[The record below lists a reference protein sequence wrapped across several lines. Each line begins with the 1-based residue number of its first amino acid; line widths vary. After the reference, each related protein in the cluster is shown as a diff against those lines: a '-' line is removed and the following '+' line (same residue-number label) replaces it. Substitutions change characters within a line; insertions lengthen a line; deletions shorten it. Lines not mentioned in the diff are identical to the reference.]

1 MPTVIDILEQLEAN
15 NSRLFKEELLE
26 IHSDNELLKRIFVAA
41 GDPYINYYVNKFK
54 MPKAEGIGADDLV
67 LEHFLEDIYEKLS
80 TRAVTGN
87 AAKDLVVRLFTDM
100 TGPQQKW
107 CQRILLKNLRCGV
120 QSTTVNKVW
129 PGAIVG
135 FSVQLAETLSTRYE
149 DGKGIIIE
157 DPVMY
162 PVRVEPKLDGLRCV
176 AVKHNGEVTMFTRNG
191 TVLETL
197 PKIKSLL
204 EASPWDEFVL
214 DGEVMGADWNESA
227 SVVMSH
233 KKGKDDSNMIFHVFD
248 ALHFSDWRDQ
258 DSYLDLEDRVELV
271 KELVDKVGSQSVVQ
285 VPGRLASNEKEL
297 LEAYVTD
304 TDAGYEGI
312 MVKDLVAPYLFK
324 RSSNIR
330 KMKPVATYEGIIV
343 GHYEGR
349 RGSKREGLWG
359 GFEVVLPNGIVTKV
373 AGGFTDKMKAEIN
386 VDPSSWIGRI
396 IEMEGQPDP
405 QTGDGLTKDG
415 KVRFPVYIRERDPR
429 DVDSKLI
436 EAGNYF
442 NKSR

>member
-1 MPTVIDILEQLEAN
+1 MSTIDILEQLEYN

-26 IHSDNELLKRIFVAA
+26 SQVSNDLLKKVFIAA
-41 GDPYINYYVNKFK
+41 GDPYTNYYVNKFK
-54 MPKAEGIGADDLV
+54 MPKAEGIGVDDLV

-80 TRAVTGN
+80 TRKVTGN
-87 AAKDLVVRLFTDM
+87 AAKDLVARLFADM
-100 TGPQQKW
+100 TGQQQKW

-135 FSVQLAETLSTRYE
+135 FSVQLAETLETRYE
-149 DGKGIIIE
+149 EGKGIIICE
-157 DPVMY
+157 PIMY
-162 PVRVEPKLDGLRCV
+162 PTWVEPKLDGLRCV
-176 AVKHNGEVTMFTRNG
+176 AVKHSGEVTMFTRNG

-197 PKIKSLL
+197 PRIKSLL
-204 EASPWDEFVL
+204 EAAPWDEFIL
-214 DGEVMGADWNESA
+214 DGEVMGETWNDSA
-227 SVVMSH
+227 SVVMSR
-233 KKGKDDSNMIFHVFD
+233 KKGKDDSKMVFHVFD
-248 ALHFSDWRDQ
+248 ALPFFDWHDQ
-258 DSYLDLEDRVELV
+258 ESHLDLEDRLELV
-271 KELVDKVGSQSVVQ
+271 KELVSKIGDPVVTQ
-285 VPGRLASNEKEL
+285 VQGRLANDQEEL
-297 LEAYVTD
+297 LAAYLHD
-304 TDAGYEGI
+304 TDAGYEGV

-330 KMKPVATYEGIIV
+330 KLKPIKTFEGIIV

-359 GFEVVLPNGIVTKV
+359 GFEVVLPNGVVTRV

-386 VDPSSWIGRI
+386 LDPNLWIGRI

-405 QTGDGLTKDG
+405 LTGDGLTKDG

-429 DVDSKLI
+429 DVDQKLN
-436 EAGNYF
+436 ELAKNYF
-442 NKSR
+442 

>member
-1 MPTVIDILEQLEAN
+1 MSTIDILEQLESN
-15 NSRLFKEELLE
+15 NSRLFKEDLLE
-26 IHSDNELLKRIFVAA
+26 SQVSNDLLKKVFIAA
-41 GDPYINYYVNKFK
+41 GDPYVNYYVNKFK

-107 CQRILLKNLRCGV
+107 CQRILLKNLRCGI

-149 DGKGIIIE
+149 DGKGILIE
-157 DPVMY
+157 DPIMY

-204 EASPWDEFVL
+204 EAAPWDEFVL

-233 KKGKDDSNMIFHVFD
+233 KKGKDDSNMVFHVFD

-258 DSYLDLEDRVELV
+258 ESHSDLEDRAELV
-271 KELVDKVGSQSVVQ
+271 YELLAKIDNPTVVQ
-285 VPGRLASNEKEL
+285 VPSRLVNTKEEL
-297 LEAYVTD
+297 LDAYMKATD
-304 TDAGYEGI
+304 TGYEGI
-312 MVKDLVAPYLFK
+312 MVKDLFAPYVFK
-324 RSSNIR
+324 RSPNIR

-359 GFEVVLPNGIVTKV
+359 GFEVVLPNGIVTRV
-373 AGGFTDKMKAEIN
+373 AGGFTDAMKAEIN
-386 VDPSSWIGRI
+386 LDPHMWIGRV

-415 KVRFPVYIRERDPR
+415 KVRFPVFIRERDIR
-429 DVDSKLI
+429 DVDPRI
-436 EAGNYF
+436 VIAGRTYLGQI
-442 NKSR
+442 

>member
-1 MPTVIDILEQLEAN
+1 
-15 NSRLFKEELLE
+15 
-26 IHSDNELLKRIFVAA
+26 
-41 GDPYINYYVNKFK
+41 
-54 MPKAEGIGADDLV
+54 
-67 LEHFLEDIYEKLS
+67 
-80 TRAVTGN
+80 
-87 AAKDLVVRLFTDM
+87 
-100 TGPQQKW
+100 
-107 CQRILLKNLRCGV
+107 
-120 QSTTVNKVW
+120 
-129 PGAIVG
+129 
-135 FSVQLAETLSTRYE
+135 
-149 DGKGIIIE
+149 
-157 DPVMY
+157 
-162 PVRVEPKLDGLRCV
+162 
-176 AVKHNGEVTMFTRNG
+176 
-191 TVLETL
+191 
-197 PKIKSLL
+197 
-204 EASPWDEFVL
+204 
-214 DGEVMGADWNESA
+214 
-227 SVVMSH
+227 
-233 KKGKDDSNMIFHVFD
+233 MIFHVFD